1 MASATD
7 AGSAPLAVAE
17 LQFVPKPKCENIPP
31 VALLGVP
38 KSERT
43 DGELEGSIAREI
55 PPLEGRRRSAFDG
68 MSGEDPE
75 GCSEL
80 DRLVT
85 GSAMG

>member
-1 MASATD
+1 MASATE

-17 LQFVPKPKCENIPP
+17 LQLVPKSKCGNIPP
-31 VALLGVP
+31 VPLLGVP

-43 DGELEGSIAREI
+43 DGELEASIAREI
-55 PPLEGRRRSAFDG
+55 SPLEGNRRSAFDG
-68 MSGEDPE
+68 MSGKDPE
-75 GCSEL
+75 GCSEW

>member
-7 AGSAPLAVAE
+7 AGSALLAVAE
-17 LQFVPKPKCENIPP
+17 LQLVPKPKCGNIPSIP
-31 VALLGVP
+31 LLGVP
-38 KSERT
+38 KSERK

-55 PPLEGRRRSAFDG
+55 SPLEGRRRSAFDG
-68 MSGEDPE
+68 MSGKDPE